1 MVGSARA
8 IDYIRENFVPKHP
21 VGVPRQDLDC
31 MPFTFSLRKAAL
43 TATMI
48 AVTSLPASALD
59 LTNLSDDERNALRD
73 EIRAYLLENPEV
85 MIEVFGVLEQ
95 RQAQEQVE
103 QDKTLVSVNAEAIF
117 NDGFSHVMGNP
128 DGDYTIVEFVDYQCG
143 FCRKAHTVLQ
153 DLLAADGNI
162 RLILKEFPILS
173 EGSLMSAQFAI
184 SAQQQFGAEAY
195 EVLHNELI
203 TLRGNVTEARLVE
216 LADGL
221 ELDGAA
227 IAAGMTSD
235 EVQRI
240 LTENRELGKRLQVTG
255 TPAFVMNDNMARGF
269 MELDQMQQII
279 SAGRATQ

>member
-1 MVGSARA
+1 
-8 IDYIRENFVPKHP
+8 
-21 VGVPRQDLDC
+21 
-31 MPFTFSLRKAAL
+31 MPISFSLRKTAL
-43 TATMI
+43 TATLMMALT

-85 MIEVFGVLEQ
+85 MVEVFGVLEQ

-103 QDKTLVSVNAEAIF
+103 QDKHLVSVNADAIF

-143 FCRKAHTVLQ
+143 FCRKAHAVLK

-162 RLILKEFPILS
+162 RLVLKEFPILS

-195 EVLHNELI
+195 ETLHNALI
-203 TLRGNVTEARLVE
+203 SMRGNVTEARLAE

-221 ELDGAA
+221 GLDGAA
-227 IAAGMTSD
+227 IAAGMSSP

-255 TPAFVMNDNMARGF
+255 TPAFVMNDTMARGF
-269 MELDQMQQII
+269 MELEQMEYLV
-279 SAGRATQ
+279 SEGRAAQ